1 MILTTCDYVP
11 NKKIKEVL
19 GIVLGNTV
27 RAKSF
32 AKDFTAAL
40 KNLVG
45 GELSEYTELL
55 REARS
60 QALFRM
66 EEEAKK
72 LGADAVINI
81 RFVTASVM
89 QGAAELLAY
98 GTCVKLEDWFYDLK
112 LFSKIAVRGTSK

>member
-19 GIVLGNTV
+19 GIVVGNTV

-45 GELSEYTELL
+45 GEISEYTELL

-60 QALFRM
+60 
-66 EEEAKK
+66 
-72 LGADAVINI
+72 
-81 RFVTASVM
+81 
-89 QGAAELLAY
+89 
-98 GTCVKLEDWFYDLK
+98 
-112 LFSKIAVRGTSK
+112 